1 MSCLILATSVS
12 LISILDDDFFFHE
25 TFVIK
30 KILLNV

>member
-12 LISILDDDFFFHE
+12 LISILDDDFFFQE

>member
-12 LISILDDDFFFHE
+12 LISILDE
-25 TFVIK
+25 KFVIK